1 MEVKKDIVESIDRKK
16 KKLNLRF
23 ERSLGEGSYSRIYSA
38 IFDGCIYAGKCP
50 MINKS
55 MSFAGCLQET
65 FALKYFCCPQL
76 IHSEKFIKA
85 DVKSNELKEHFRQN
99 NFVILMPL
107 ADFNL
112 EEFVLN
118 YKNINIDIKIKLLFD
133 LCIAIYYLH
142 ECGFMHRDIKPNNIL
157 VFNTKSL
164 KNNDVYSD
172 TNRETASHYCSQI
185 KTTNIFEQPFLKL
198 ADFDLIRSISS
209 QRPLTPRINKG
220 RMCSPEVNDN
230 IEYDEKIDIWSLG
243 TTAWF
248 LFKGTYFK
256 QEELDNGELN
266 FTRVP
271 LIIENNQKS
280 STSKTNGMRAEF
292 SSSIAKDHQNSKMN
306 GTKAEL
312 KPSEDISEQLENL
325 IKTCLVTASKR
336 PSIKDI
342 ISLPIFSKY
351 NHYFK
356 MSILSS
362 IFIDKNPQLNI
373 EFCSK
378 RENAISYLIQ
388 SANKFNFDET
398 THAIELFDR
407 VRFLSKNSVFYEH
420 LYTMDSVEL
429 IKYCIY
435 IMMKFNRSLSSPKSF
450 IKIFNIEGNEKIEE
464 NIIEL
469 IDREFFK
476 FTVFELF
483 YDSIDKEQ
491 LDILFNHYI
500 KGDFWI
506 NKNKQNSNKIQ
517 SSELSIFTSTT
528 VQFYNMF
535 YNYE

>member
-1 MEVKKDIVESIDRKK
+1 MEVKKDIVESIDKKK

-38 IFDGCIYAGKCP
+38 IFDGCIYAAKCP

-164 KNNDVYSD
+164 KNNDVDSD
-172 TNRETASHYCSQI
+172 NTNRETPSHYSPQI

-256 QEELDNGELN
+256 QEELNNGELN
-266 FTRVP
+266 LSLSFARIPINVDF
-271 LIIENNQKS
+271 KS
-280 STSKTNGMRAEF
+280 F
-292 SSSIAKDHQNSKMN
+292 
-306 GTKAEL
+306 
-312 KPSEDISEQLENL
+312 EDISEQLENL
-325 IKTCLVTASKR
+325 IKNCLVTASKR

-373 EFCSK
+373 EFCTK

-407 VRFLSKNSVFYEH
+407 VRFLSKDSLFYQH
-420 LYTMDSVEL
+420 LYIMDSVEL

-483 YDSIDKEQ
+483 YDSINKEQ

-506 NKNKQNSNKIQ
+506 NKNKQNSNEIQ
-517 SSELSIFTSTT
+517 SSELSVFTSTT